1 MIFFQ
6 VTSDYRKNKSASIT
20 APVHS
25 TMLMRSVAWVWHKES
40 KRKFL
45 WHYVPVKER
54 QLLEGDSIG
63 GA

>member
-1 MIFFQ
+1 MGLAKANPNARNS
-6 VTSDYRKNKSASIT
+6 SDLEANPKAKESI
-20 APVHS
+20 AFD
-25 TMLMRSVAWVWHKES
+25 KES

-45 WHYVPVKER
+45 WHYVSVKER